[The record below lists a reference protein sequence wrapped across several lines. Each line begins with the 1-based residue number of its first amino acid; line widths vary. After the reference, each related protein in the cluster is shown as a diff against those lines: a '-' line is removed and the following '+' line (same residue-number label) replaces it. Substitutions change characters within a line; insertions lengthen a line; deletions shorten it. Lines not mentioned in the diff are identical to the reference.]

1 MVKTKGLILLFI
13 TITIGLVGCGDSTR
27 GYAIFRSRNIVI
39 VFVPIRDTSEVADV
53 KVDNKVLHVDI
64 DTGEK
69 IEKRAIRFKGRLL
82 DFVAPDGILEIYGRN
97 RINDYAV
104 IHLRVTHPEH
114 KAPKFDQMSFYKFYS
129 GFRTTNTTKKIEP
142 FENSGAFRFEDK
154 IIAYS
159 VSQDN
164 IDSQPKGFKINIR
177 GVKVKHTPA
186 SVNTHMITFGEIGE
200 RILILEDYEID
211 TDKKIRNLH
220 FLLKDLAPDE
230 TVKIDGAKTLGS
242 RIAIVEL
249 AVEPQEK
256 QFLKPQVPEQV
267 SDR

>member
-1 MVKTKGLILLFI
+1 MVKTKGLILLLIAI
-13 TITIGLVGCGDSTR
+13 TTGLVGCGDFTR
-27 GYAIFRSRNIVI
+27 GYAIFRSRDIVI
-39 VFVPIRDTSEVADV
+39 AFVPIRDTSEIADV

-69 IEKRAIRFKGRLL
+69 IEKRVIRFEGRLL
-82 DFVAPDGILEIYGRN
+82 DFVEPHGILEIHGRN

-114 KAPKFDQMSFYKFYS
+114 KAPKFDQMLSYKFYS
-129 GFRTTNTTKKIEP
+129 SFRTTNTTKKIEP

-164 IDSQPKGFKINIR
+164 IDSHSEGFKINI
-177 GVKVKHTPA
+177 GPVELKHTPG
-186 SVNTHMITFGEIGE
+186 STNTHMITFGEIGE
-200 RILILEDYEID
+200 RLLILKKYKID
-211 TDKKIRNLH
+211 SDKTVRDLH

-230 TVKIDGAKTLGS
+230 TAKIKEVKNLGD
-242 RIAIVEL
+242 RIVIAEL
-249 AVEPQEK
+249 AVAPLEH
-256 QFLKPQVPEQV
+256 
-267 SDR
+267 